1 MLKEWTEIEKHGR
14 ISGQQPA
21 GTHESVVRP
30 VSIVVYFFQPSSAG
44 WVQVQRS
51 LRIGFI
57 PGWGS
62 GRQVPWRGR
71 EARELRVSAKGQME
85 GWT

>member
-1 MLKEWTEIEKHGR
+1 MLKEGTEIEKHGR
-14 ISGQQPA
+14 ISGQQAA
-21 GTHESVVRP
+21 GAHESLVRP

-51 LRIGFI
+51 LHIGFI
-57 PGWGS
+57 LGWGS
-62 GRQVPWRGR
+62 ARQVQWRGR
-71 EARELRVSAKGQME
+71 RARELRVSAKGQME